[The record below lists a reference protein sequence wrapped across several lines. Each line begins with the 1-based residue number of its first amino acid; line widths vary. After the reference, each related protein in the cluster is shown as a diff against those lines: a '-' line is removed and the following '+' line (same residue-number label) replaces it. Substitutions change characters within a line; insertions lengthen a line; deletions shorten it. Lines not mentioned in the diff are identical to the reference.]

1 MTDDNDVRTSK
12 TEALIEVLRA
22 ELPTP
27 PKTILVVGCGDGR
40 EAGILA
46 RSFDADT
53 VGTDIG
59 GQFAFEHVGS
69 APARL
74 IAMDACDLKYPE
86 DAFDLVF
93 SFHAL
98 EHIARPETALSEMAR
113 VLRPGGSYLIGTP
126 NKSRL
131 IGYVGS
137 ACSLRKK
144 AAWNLK
150 DYRMRLTGRW
160 SNAAG
165 AHAGFTERELVRM
178 CRDAFGEARSV
189 TDDYY
194 RVLYRSRAATVDA
207 VLRMGFKA
215 ILLPCVYVAG
225 AKTSGES

>member
-1 MTDDNDVRTSK
+1 MTDHAGRTSK

-22 ELPTP
+22 ELPNS

-46 RSFDADT
+46 RSFDAET

-59 GQFAFEHVGS
+59 GQFAFDHAGS
-69 APARL
+69 APAGL
-74 IAMDACDLKYPE
+74 IEMDACDLKYPD

-98 EHIARPETALSEMAR
+98 EHISRPETALAEMAR

-131 IGYVGS
+131 VGYLGS
-137 ACSLRKK
+137 ACPLRQK
-144 AAWNLK
+144 ALWNLN
-150 DYRMRLTGRW
+150 DLGMRLTGRW

-165 AHAGFTERELVRM
+165 AHAGFGERELARM
-178 CRDAFGEARSV
+178 CRAAFGDAKSV

-194 RVLYRSRAATVDA
+194 RALYRSKAAAVNA
-207 VLRMGFKA
+207 VLRSGFKKV
-215 ILLPCVYVAG
+215 LLPCVYVAG
-225 AKTSGES
+225 TK